1 MKESER
7 KLIKS
12 GLYTQMIMTINQE
25 IWPHIQT
32 AYLQTFTLRSSSD
45 QAASNSHF
53 KVHQF
58 SPFSNAHHSDVLN
71 VPNSSA
77 DCSGNL
83 PSNIHIKIINL
94 SQKSVCLDAST
105 LISSTLTMCQKP
117 SSPLRGYQFND
128 VKIWSSIT
136 TLLTVKTNS
145 FTSVSIIQSSNYYIL
160 PAPSMRT
167 KMKLPKHHE
176 TTTKNGLN
184 GPKDTPWEA
193 PQPPWTLLNPGSCL
207 SVFLH

>member
-1 MKESER
+1 MTSYPNSTLVKHSHSEVA
-7 KLIKS
+7 LIKP
-12 GLYTQMIMTINQE
+12 LL
-25 IWPHIQT
+25 T
-32 AYLQTFTLRSSSD
+32 ASSKSIG
-45 QAASNSHF
+45 
-53 KVHQF
+53 F
-58 SPFSNAHHSDVLN
+58 SPFSNAHYSDALN

-77 DCSGNL
+77 DCYGNL

-117 SSPLRGYQFND
+117 SSPLKGYQFND

-207 SVFLH
+207 SFFLHSPNK